1 MRWVILKQIQH
12 GVSQLSYHASMESR
26 FCHTKISLLIVFTP
40 RWSNLQYKNLDGH
53 GVYIAP
59 LKFSSLPA
67 RRSNFC
73 TVGLVPCDRNTG
85 THKEWIKESFYLP
98 WSQNGKRRT
107 LFQIPGSH
115 LHLAHPRKQ
124 IMDYYIIIIPVLP
137 SLASL
142 PRLFK
147 RWIALSKHYRAGKWL
162 QKPLALSTGQRF
174 IQWIALSSFWTTGA
188 WSYPAGSWS
197 MTFLDLFV
205 RKLTGRGGR
214 FCNNSSQKTWE
225 WAYFKKGMG
234 LTKELRVTSSLEL
247 KEIGK

>member
-1 MRWVILKQIQH
+1 MITIFGFTSGSLTDFHIPNPLSCSRFNIVLSGRGEVASSTNAQKFYHLPMRWVILKQIQH

-85 THKEWIKESFYLP
+85 THKEWIKKSLYLP

-107 LFQIPGSH
+107 LFQIPVSH
-115 LHLAHPRKQ
+115 LHLAHPRK
-124 IMDYYIIIIPVLP
+124 
-137 SLASL
+137 
-142 PRLFK
+142 
-147 RWIALSKHYRAGKWL
+147 
-162 QKPLALSTGQRF
+162 
-174 IQWIALSSFWTTGA
+174 
-188 WSYPAGSWS
+188 
-197 MTFLDLFV
+197 
-205 RKLTGRGGR
+205 
-214 FCNNSSQKTWE
+214 
-225 WAYFKKGMG
+225 
-234 LTKELRVTSSLEL
+234 
-247 KEIGK
+247 